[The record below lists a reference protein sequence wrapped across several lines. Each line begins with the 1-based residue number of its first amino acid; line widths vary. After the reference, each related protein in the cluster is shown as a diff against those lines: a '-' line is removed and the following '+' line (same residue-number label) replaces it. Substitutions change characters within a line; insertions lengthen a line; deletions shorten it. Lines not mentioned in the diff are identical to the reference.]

1 MSMQD
6 PISDMFTRIRNAGLR
21 SHPDVLVPA
30 SKHKKAILQ
39 VLMDEGFIEN
49 MKDEEQERKPFMRV
63 QLKYFNGKPVIAKI
77 KRGSKPSLRRYSG
90 KDDMPRVLGG
100 LGCVIVSTSKGV
112 MTDKQAREL
121 GIGGEI
127 IGSVE

>member
-6 PISDMFTRIRNAGLR
+6 PISDMFTRIRNAGER
-21 SHPDVLVPA
+21 RHPNVLVPA

-39 VLMDEGFIEN
+39 VLQDEGYIEN
-49 MKDEEQERKPFMRV
+49 VKDELHEDKPFVRV
-63 QLKYFNGKPVIAKI
+63 ELKYFNGKPVIAKL
-77 KRGSKPSLRRYSG
+77 KRESKPALRRYMG
-90 KDDMPRVLGG
+90 KSEMPRILGG
-100 LGCVIVSTSKGV
+100 LGCLIVSTSKGV

-121 GIGGEI
+121 GVGGEI